1 MASHPLPISF
11 TKEATNYAR
20 LCRLLI
26 EVGSQVL
33 REKFND
39 IHDPANLHIILHSC
53 MPKLK
58 SLRSRGILNQGK
70 WDSMNPAIHKMVSSE
85 NFDIS
90 TLCVLLI
97 NICNLSP
104 PATSWRRPLASMDHS
119 LGADILRMRHFRNSL
134 YAHVTKASID
144 ETSFNSHWNDI
155 REVLLRLGGAK
166 YDEVIRKMKTEC
178 MDPDAE
184 EVYKSL
190 LKEWQKQDDDI
201 RDQLK
206 SIDDKTEKTH
216 ELLLDLK
223 DHVVSLGGIPG
234 RSIKLC
240 N

>member
-1 MASHPLPISF
+1 
-11 TKEATNYAR
+11 
-20 LCRLLI
+20 
-26 EVGSQVL
+26 
-33 REKFND
+33 
-39 IHDPANLHIILHSC
+39 
-53 MPKLK
+53 
-58 SLRSRGILNQGK
+58 
-70 WDSMNPAIHKMVSSE
+70 
-85 NFDIS
+85 
-90 TLCVLLI
+90 
-97 NICNLSP
+97 
-104 PATSWRRPLASMDHS
+104 MDHS

-223 DHVVSLGGIPG
+223 DHEVSLGGIPG

>member
-1 MASHPLPISF
+1 MASHSLPISF

-33 REKFND
+33 REK
-39 IHDPANLHIILHSC
+39 
-53 MPKLK
+53 
-58 SLRSRGILNQGK
+58 
-70 WDSMNPAIHKMVSSE
+70 
-85 NFDIS
+85 
-90 TLCVLLI
+90 
-97 NICNLSP
+97 
-104 PATSWRRPLASMDHS
+104 
-119 LGADILRMRHFRNSL
+119 
-134 YAHVTKASID
+134 
-144 ETSFNSHWNDI
+144 
-155 REVLLRLGGAK
+155 
-166 YDEVIRKMKTEC
+166 
-178 MDPDAE
+178 
-184 EVYKSL
+184 
-190 LKEWQKQDDDI
+190 DDDI